1 MFTNELFYL
10 IIVIRLQRLSKMKE
24 KCSKY
29 EALFTFRTQEE
40 LNEHIQQCKDCRAE
54 HEKMLRVS
62 ELIQEAKPYF
72 KERRKNIARFKVA
85 SALFALM
92 ISGTTLGVLNLN
104 TDISDTLKYGTTL
117 SSEDLGLP
125 VDSYGLISLE

>member
-1 MFTNELFYL
+1 
-10 IIVIRLQRLSKMKE
+10 MKE

-40 LNEHIQQCKDCRAE
+40 LNEHIQQCEDCRAE

-72 KERRKNIARFKVA
+72 KEKRKNIARLKVA

-117 SSEDLGLP
+117 SYEDLGLP

>member
-1 MFTNELFYL
+1 MN
-10 IIVIRLQRLSKMKE
+10 K

-29 EALFTFRTQEE
+29 EALFTFRSEQE
-40 LNEHIQQCKDCRAE
+40 LNDHIQNCEDCRLE

-62 ELIQEAKPYF
+62 ELLQEVKPYY
-72 KERRKNIARFKVA
+72 KTRRKNLAKIKVA
-85 SALFALM
+85 CALFMLT
-92 ISGTTLGVLNLN
+92 ISTATVGVINLN
-104 TDISDTLKYGTTL
+104 TDVSDTLKYGTTL